1 MIAFPTPVSLA
12 PALRPRAGDADVPG
26 VGFPPRYSL
35 SILVVLIATLGTFAV
50 FTFARPQYHPRYES
64 KMIDFSKQNYVSPDT
79 VRAAFAKQGIRLR
92 TSAAFEYTVLNT
104 RRAAQADDLQVIV
117 GPRTGIGSF
126 GPKLESYDT
135 RFENVMVTYG
145 GRDERLLQEVKAAVS
160 SLR

>member
-1 MIAFPTPVSLA
+1 VIAFPTPVSLA
-12 PALRPRAGDADVPG
+12 PALRPRASGADVPG